1 MVDIKINA
9 SIVLQGGTLPAEPP
23 QLKKGKKKKGKKKE
37 EEKSG
42 ILYRQEIIRLDNAK
56 PIVISLREPKPARQV
71 VHLCQEAYDYM
82 IANENPVKGMKVFE
96 WKKLSNNKKVKLHLQ
111 VFAESL
117 GGKLEAFKILED

>member
-1 MVDIKINA
+1 MVDVKINA

-23 QLKKGKKKKGKKKE
+23 QLKKRKKGKKKK
-37 EEKSG
+37 EEKKSE
-42 ILYRQEIIRLDNAK
+42 ILYRQEIIRLEKEK
-56 PIVISLREPKPARQV
+56 PIVISLREPKSARQV
-71 VHLCQEAYDYM
+71 IHLCQEAYDYM